1 MKRGFTLLE
10 LLIVTVILG
19 ILATIVVPQF
29 TDATQE
35 TRSTSTRV
43 VLRTLRFQLER
54 YKFEHQ
60 DRYPQLSE
68 LWVNLI
74 EQSDPD
80 GTLNRRQVRRLPRQA
95 PLQPLH
101 QELHGRR
108 PGRRIHARRLDVR
121 RDERQAGRGGVRRN
135 DRGLHRALSPAES
148 APESLRECA
157 IVNDSVG
164 FNETTGVFTIP

>member
-80 GTLNRRQVRRLPRQA
+80 GTLNPAGKYGGYLVKPPYNPFTKSFTVVA
-95 PLQPLH
+95 P
-101 QELHGRR
+101 G
-108 PGRRIHARRLDVR
+108 
-121 RDERQAGRGGVRRN
+121 
-135 DRGLHRALSPAES
+135 AES
-148 APESLRECA
+148 TLDGWTYDETNGKLAA
-157 IVNDSVG
+157 VG
-164 FNETTGVFTIP
+164 FDEMTGVYTAP